1 MRSRVLTLTATAV
14 MSLSAC
20 GSHVVASP
28 KTGAGPSDASAT
40 KTAACARVVTIKS
53 QLTDIQA
60 QVFQTMSVG
69 NDSGVWGPIVMDLDR
84 QRVLLNKEMTA
95 KALGCAGPAGPKTT
109 APSGG
114 AATWSAGSDEH
125 KVNKGQIDLLTLSI
139 AQNPRDKIA
148 LQALGDQYFFAD
160 DFRNASVWEQK
171 LLDFEPTNQVALQAL
186 GMAQYN
192 LGNDPE
198 AEKQW
203 RVAEWLDPD
212 NAEVHYNLGFLYQN
226 QTPPDTV
233 KMKAQWK
240 KAVLIDPDS
249 EFGKLAAAG
258 LK

>member
-1 MRSRVLTLTATAV
+1 MSAADVDRHEHRVRSRLLTLTAIAV

-20 GSHVVASP
+20 GGHVVASP
-28 KTGAGPSDASAT
+28 ETGGVPSKVAAAKAAG
-40 KTAACARVVTIKS
+40 CARVLSIKS
-53 QLTDIQA
+53 QLADIQA
-60 QVFQTMSVG
+60 QVFQMMSVG
-69 NDSGVWGPIVMDLDR
+69 NDSGVWG
-84 QRVLLNKEMTA
+84 
-95 KALGCAGPAGPKTT
+95 
-109 APSGG
+109 
-114 AATWSAGSDEH
+114 
-125 KVNKGQIDLLTLSI
+125 
-139 AQNPRDKIA
+139 
-148 LQALGDQYFFAD
+148 
-160 DFRNASVWEQK
+160 
-171 LLDFEPTNQVALQAL
+171 LDFEPTNQVALQAL
-186 GMAQYN
+186 GMAPYN
-192 LGNDPE
+192 LGNDTE